1 MFFCSLGLEGHSCKI
16 GNAPN
21 LTGKKTKSLE
31 EHLDYTRGVGGTHSF
46 VWILPKIVYTN
57 TNKLLYKYKKIVIQI
72 QQNCY
77 TNTIFFIQI
86 HKKLLYKYNKKLYD
100 TWKMKNITFS
110 LCLFTLLWQQWTLG
124 PPCISFSFYIC
135 YSGNFI
141 FAIGAIET

>member
-1 MFFCSLGLEGHSCKI
+1 MFFCSLGLEGHSCKLD
-16 GNAPN
+16 NAPN
-21 LTGKKTKSLE
+21 LTGKRQNQWKSTLITQEELE
-31 EHLDYTRGVGGTHSF
+31 AHTLLSGFCQKLFIQIQTNC
-46 VWILPKIVYTN
+46 YTN
-57 TNKLLYKYKKIVIQI
+57 TKKIVIQI
-72 QQNCY
+72 Q
-77 TNTIFFIQI
+77 FFIQI